1 VFPRA
6 GASSASSVFIIKKIW
21 VKRVPILP
29 LEWIEEQQNHSWQIE
44 ILISGGLIYTLYQL
58 PVEIKRLFLLVYAN
72 TMVSDNTIALLIGAY
87 FITQTLLIGFSVNLL
102 LRAIWVA
109 YLGINFSFPSRTN
122 TAGGDADKKTNKGEL
137 LDRIIS
143 LERYSSLSYSIA
155 IISALM
161 AIGMLIVAMIVVPLS
176 IFVLPQGAF
185 QNSAFFLGYIVVY
198 IFLFFSIMNGS
209 LPKVKTKRKWINRAV
224 AVIAGFFSMISLYFI
239 YNKGWYRLTSNV
251 KKWKIYLLQFSY
263 LLVAILLS
271 LNQIGDF
278 YTVLS
283 DLSFDPLDERQNLD
297 LKVYQE
303 AKYINYESMLRED
316 NLIFKSCIQEEFIK
330 ESHIKLF
337 MVYWVDFDRS
347 LNHYFK
353 TEGLDTD
360 GRFNSFEE
368 LFKNDSI
375 YSNCIDQLF
384 DITIDDNARIKD
396 LQWFNHK
403 HPLTREE
410 GFLTYIPTDS
420 LPNGLHKLK
429 IMFNNYYPSS
439 DTTYQ
444 RLWDIIP
451 FIKE

>member
-1 VFPRA
+1 MGEKIPD
-6 GASSASSVFIIKKIW
+6 SS
-21 VKRVPILP
+21 

-72 TMVSDNTIALLIGAY
+72 TMVSDNTIALLIGTY

-109 YLGINFSFPSRTN
+109 YLGINFSFPSQTN
-122 TAGGDADKKTNKGEL
+122 EEGDEDQPGRKGAL

-161 AIGMLIVAMIVVPLS
+161 AVGMLIVAMIVVPLS

-185 QNSAFFLGYIVVY
+185 QNGAFFLGYIVVY
-198 IFLFFSIMNGS
+198 ILLFFGIMNGS
-209 LPKVKTKRKWINRAV
+209 LPKLRTKRKWINRAMG
-224 AVIAGFFSMISLYFI
+224 VIAGFFSLISLYFI
-239 YNKGWYRLTSNV
+239 YNKGWHRLTSNV
-251 KKWKIYLLQFSY
+251 KRWKIYLLQFSY

-271 LNQIGDF
+271 LNQIGGF

-283 DLSFDPLDERQNLD
+283 DLSFDPLDERQHLD

-316 NLIFKSCIQEEFIK
+316 NLIFKACIQEEFIK

-347 LNHYFK
+347 LSHYFK

-368 LFKNDSI
+368 LYKNDSI

-384 DITIDDNARIKD
+384 DITIDKNSRIEG
-396 LQWFNHK
+396 LQWFSHK

-444 RLWDIIP
+444 RLWDMIP